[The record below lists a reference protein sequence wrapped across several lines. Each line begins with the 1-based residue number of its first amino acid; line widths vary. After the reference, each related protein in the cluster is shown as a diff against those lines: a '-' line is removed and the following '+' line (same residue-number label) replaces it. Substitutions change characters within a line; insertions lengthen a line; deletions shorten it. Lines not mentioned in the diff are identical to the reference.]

1 MTTNI
6 LSGIV
11 VLVNRTDVRIFVL
24 EGRIMKKMSRREMRI
39 RKEKAKRTRRRK
51 VTARITF
58 LLSIFM
64 LIAVMGI
71 NIINT
76 AFAKDTTEGYTVI
89 VSPGDTLWDIAIDNN
104 TGNKDIRKVV
114 DSIISANDLK
124 GSNICVGDEIIIPFI

>member
-24 EGRIMKKMSRREMRI
+24 EGRIMKKISRREMRI
-39 RKEKAKRTRRRK
+39 RKEQAKRMKRRK

-58 LLSIFM
+58 LLSVFM

-76 AFAKDTTEGYTVI
+76 AFAKDTAEGYTVI

-114 DSIISANDLK
+114 DSIIRANDLN
-124 GSNICVGDEIIIPFI
+124 GSNICVGDEIIIPFN